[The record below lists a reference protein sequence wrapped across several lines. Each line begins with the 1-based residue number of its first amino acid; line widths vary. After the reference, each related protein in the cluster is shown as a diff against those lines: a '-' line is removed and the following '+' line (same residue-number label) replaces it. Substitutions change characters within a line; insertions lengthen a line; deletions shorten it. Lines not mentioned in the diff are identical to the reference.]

1 MTNTTHT
8 PEPTDHTST
17 PQPGEPSAATETH
30 VSPAAAPGADTPTAA
45 APLTDVPP
53 METEAGSPAQRR
65 AQPVKWLTPL
75 WASLTAAGIAVVA
88 FGLGAGTATAVTHLT
103 DLDRGVSMVSDGRGP
118 GASSLDENGRGP
130 GGPGGFGS
138 AESRDF
144 GSRGMPGS
152 QARRRARARS
162 AAKVCRAALARV
174 RRPLTP
180 EATQGAARN
189 ANRAPILIATVEV
202 ATVPSTA
209 KR

>member
-1 MTNTTHT
+1 M
-8 PEPTDHTST
+8 E
-17 PQPGEPSAATETH
+17 
-30 VSPAAAPGADTPTAA
+30 AAAA
-45 APLTDVPP
+45 
-53 METEAGSPAQRR
+53 SPSQQR
-65 AQPVKWLTPL
+65 AEPVKWLTPL

-152 QARRRARARS
+152 PGETEGPGEIGGQGVPGGPGS
-162 AAKVCRAALARV
+162 SSQ
-174 RRPLTP
+174 TP
-180 EATQGAARN
+180 DSGSDSGSGSEREQSTDIDRDSGSGDS
-189 ANRAPILIATVEV
+189 TVD
-202 ATVPSTA
+202 S
-209 KR
+209 